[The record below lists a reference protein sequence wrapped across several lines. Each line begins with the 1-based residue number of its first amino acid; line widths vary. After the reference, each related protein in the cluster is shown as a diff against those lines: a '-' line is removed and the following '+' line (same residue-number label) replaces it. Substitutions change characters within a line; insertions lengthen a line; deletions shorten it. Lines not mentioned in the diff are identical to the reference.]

1 MAAPTPG
8 TTPGLPTAR
17 QRWRGACR
25 RRRSMTRLRDGHR
38 RRHRARRRVPRTRCT
53 ESPTKFLR
61 LASYGRSTPLPFPMI
76 ICCQSTIESEFFSCF
91 FFCLLLYLLP
101 DTCCVCA
108 ANRPYTVVTG
118 LPGAES
124 PLPFVHRTPPLAA
137 PPPQSLLLVEKRRVI
152 SAF

>member
-91 FFCLLLYLLP
+91 FSVCCCIYCQTHVASVLPTGPILLSLDCRAPSRRCRSFTVRRRLP
-101 DTCCVCA
+101 RRRR
-108 ANRPYTVVTG
+108 NRCFW
-118 LPGAES
+118 LKNDA
-124 PLPFVHRTPPLAA
+124 
-137 PPPQSLLLVEKRRVI
+137 
-152 SAF
+152 